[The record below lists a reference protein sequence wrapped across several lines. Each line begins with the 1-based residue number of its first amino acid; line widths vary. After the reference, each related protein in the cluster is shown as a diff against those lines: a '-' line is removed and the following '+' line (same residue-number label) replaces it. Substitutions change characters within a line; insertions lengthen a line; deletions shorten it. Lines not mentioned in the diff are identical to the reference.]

1 MKKMKRL
8 FWLLPCLL
16 TMLVTGCLKDNPN
29 GETIVLMGDESNVKL
44 IGEVIPDTLLV
55 FIADTAAMGDSL
67 VLNLPT
73 GNTPPD
79 IQGQYVFGP
88 RTLYKYNGDH
98 PVANDSIYL
107 RFGGEQAFLQVLKDH
122 HYHAGD
128 ILIQGEDTLTFTAD
142 TTIQVMDSVVYY
154 PDGQNNKLVPC
165 DIYRDIKEKGNVF
178 LRKQVPAYVVGRGN
192 DFTVYFTVEYDC
204 EEELSGLPFTLK
216 RGYILTGT
224 IAADGIEH
232 AVLACVN
239 IEAKPDGTSTTV
251 PSEAIQSME
260 NRIYVY
266 RVRKLGN
273 PNAFGTAV
281 RYQWY

>member
-8 FWLLPCLL
+8 FWLLPLL
-16 TMLVTGCLKDNPN
+16 LAMLVTGCLKDNPN
-29 GETIVLMGDESNVKL
+29 GETIVLMGTESDVK
-44 IGEVIPDTLLV
+44 IINEVIPDTLLV
-55 FIADTAAMGDSL
+55 FIADTAAMDSL
-67 VLNLPT
+67 VLDLPT
-73 GNTPPD
+73 GNRPPD

-88 RTLYKYNGDH
+88 RTLYAYNGDH

-216 RGYILTGT
+216 
-224 IAADGIEH
+224 
-232 AVLACVN
+232 
-239 IEAKPDGTSTTV
+239 
-251 PSEAIQSME
+251 
-260 NRIYVY
+260 
-266 RVRKLGN
+266 
-273 PNAFGTAV
+273 
-281 RYQWY
+281 